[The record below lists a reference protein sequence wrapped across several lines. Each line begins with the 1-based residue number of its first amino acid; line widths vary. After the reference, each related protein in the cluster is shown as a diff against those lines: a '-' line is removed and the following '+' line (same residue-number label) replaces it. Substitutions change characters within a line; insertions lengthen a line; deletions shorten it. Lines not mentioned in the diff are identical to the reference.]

1 MHNTI
6 TYAIPCKKRI
16 FFSFYFEICVCP
28 FFRVE
33 SIFSGRSEKTDK
45 YSTLMG
51 KNIDSIKSNFT
62 FSFERR
68 LVECITNLL
77 LRPFVCS
84 CERFE
89 YGPLEVHLDFRM
101 ITFKRMSA
109 EMESLV

>member
-1 MHNTI
+1 MPYHAKNV
-6 TYAIPCKKRI
+6 
-16 FFSFYFEICVCP
+16 FFSLFILKFACAH